1 MEFTFAVDFTIS
13 KDLFNL
19 KNDILTIELQQRQ
32 LDIFQ
37 RALLYICITWSTIL
51 VLKVVPTVAKQYLWR
66 GFTFFYQKLIKFL
79 CIFKEV
85 KTKSYLFLTHLTPN
99 RIYIFCNFN
108 ISKDS
113 FTIVLKLIYRATK
126 LRQRPKFDAFQK
138 TLFYTL
144 LWSTNLVLKVV
155 SIGAGQDLWRIVT
168 FIYKKT
174 CHFWSFYTFLNKQTK
189 KTFR

>member
-126 LRQRPKFDAFQK
+126 LRQRPKFDIFQR
-138 TLFYTL
+138 TPFCTL
-144 LWSTNLVLKVV
+144 LCSINLVLKVV
-155 SIGAGQDLWRIVT
+155 SVAAGQYLWRVVT
-168 FIYKKT
+168 FIYKK
-174 CHFWSFYTFLNKQTK
+174 HITFEVLYIFKQTNK
-189 KTFR
+189 KAFR